1 MLFLYRPRQTYM
13 PFRRPRPR
21 TDQDLYNYQLQQA
34 YSATRQVPQYAPAPG
49 AAAPAAAPAPAD
61 DPLARLRE
69 LAKLHDSGVLT
80 DAEFSAA
87 KAKLLGLAE
96 DAT

>member
-34 YSATRQVPQYAPAPG
+34 FSATRQVPAY
-49 AAAPAAAPAPAD
+49 APAAAPAVAAAE

-69 LAKLHDSGVLT
+69 LAQLHDTGVLT
-80 DAEFSAA
+80 DDEFAAA
-87 KAKLLGLAE
+87 KAKLLGLDE
-96 DAT
+96 DGA

>member
-34 YSATRQVPQYAPAPG
+34 FSATRQVPAYTPAT
-49 AAAPAAAPAPAD
+49 AAPAD
-61 DPLARLRE
+61 DLARLKE
-69 LAKLHDSGVLT
+69 LAQLHDTGVLS
-80 DAEFSAA
+80 DDEFAAA
-87 KAKLLGLAE
+87 KAKLLGLDE
-96 DAT
+96 DGP

>member
-1 MLFLYRPRQTYM
+1 VLFLYRPRQTYM

-34 YSATRQVPQYAPAPG
+34 FSATRQVPQYAPAD
-49 AAAPAAAPAPAD
+49 ADAAPAPAD
-61 DPLARLRE
+61 DLARLRE

>member
-34 YSATRQVPQYAPAPG
+34 FSATRQVPAYAPAD
-49 AAAPAAAPAPAD
+49 APAAAPAE

-69 LAKLHDSGVLT
+69 LAELHDTGVLT
-80 DAEFSAA
+80 DDEFAAA
-87 KAKLLGLAE
+87 KAKLLGLDE
-96 DAT
+96 DGA

>member
-49 AAAPAAAPAPAD
+49 GGVPPPPPP
-61 DPLARLRE
+61 PLPPPPPPPP
-69 LAKLHDSGVLT
+69 GT
-80 DAEFSAA
+80 
-87 KAKLLGLAE
+87 G
-96 DAT
+96 